1 MDCGESALFSRN
13 PAHLRTNVWDTRPSK
28 DPHPIYHGVDEES
41 RRTCSDAKER
51 VVNKAMPVIKY
62 QEFIPHPVLQN
73 YVKRYWILEKEYT
86 AEDGVEEVIPD
97 ACVEL
102 ILNFGVAYAQ
112 VDGST
117 RRFGYPDFFRASADE
132 LIDRQYADR
141 PQLRPIFDAVI
152 SAAARLGEV
161 IIQARKTYV
170 SLVSPRRIFV
180 CLRLAGTLA

>member
-1 MDCGESALFSRN
+1 M
-13 PAHLRTNVWDTRPSK
+13 
-28 DPHPIYHGVDEES
+28 
-41 RRTCSDAKER
+41 
-51 VVNKAMPVIKY
+51 
-62 QEFIPHPVLQN
+62 
-73 YVKRYWILEKEYT
+73 KRYWILEKEYT
-86 AEDGVEEVIPD
+86 AEDSVEEVIPD

-117 RRFGYPDFFRASADE
+117 RRFGYPDFFRASADK
-132 LIDRQYADR
+132 LIDMQYADR
-141 PQLRPIFDAVI
+141 PQLRPIFDYVI